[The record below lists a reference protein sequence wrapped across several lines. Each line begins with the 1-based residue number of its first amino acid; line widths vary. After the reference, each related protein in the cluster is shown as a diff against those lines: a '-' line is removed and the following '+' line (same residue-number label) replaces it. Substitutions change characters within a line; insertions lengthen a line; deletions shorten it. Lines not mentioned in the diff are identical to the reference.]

1 MPLSGSAA
9 PSVVVVFGLEDASA
23 RWLSRALRAEAVIG
37 VHLHPDLPP
46 AAAHSI
52 MAAADAGVHVVSA
65 RHGMDAR
72 FLEYWQLLAE
82 MGKARYV
89 AVVDLGPVTLDVTE
103 AAAIASRVLEEDVH
117 PITLPLLDDDEAVI
131 GVLDVVDGWQWFPDG
146 REEAPRADFVEAVEA
161 ETDVLLDESGG
172 DVFPAVFDGV
182 LAVAA
187 TVDVPSR
194 AGVRWLAQHFPG
206 RSVPASAVVVP
217 GEDPGLPFVCAGLDG
232 LGIGPALAVH
242 GLDTQEVTI
251 LSLAD
256 VLNPGLRDALL
267 PGEVAAVRMEP
278 VAPVGSL
285 LVGR

>member
-1 MPLSGSAA
+1 M
-9 PSVVVVFGLEDASA
+9 FGLEDASA
-23 RWLSRALRAEAVIG
+23 RWLSRALRTEAVIG
-37 VHLHPDLPP
+37 LHLHPDLQP
-46 AAAHSI
+46 AAAHNI

-89 AVVDLGPVTLDVTE
+89 AVVDLGPVSLDVAE

-172 DVFPAVFDGV
+172 DVFPAVFDGG

-187 TVDVPSR
+187 TVDVPSG
-194 AGVRWLAQHFPG
+194 AGVRWLARHVPP
-206 RSVPASAVVVP
+206 RSVPVSTVVVP
-217 GEDPGLPFVCAGLDG
+217 GDDPALPFVCAGSDG
-232 LGIGPALAVH
+232 LQVGPALAVH
-242 GLDTQEVTI
+242 ALQTQEIAVV
-251 LSLAD
+251 SLVD
-256 VLNPGLRDALL
+256 VLDPGLNDELL

-278 VAPVGSL
+278 VAAVGSL
-285 LVGR
+285 LVSR